1 MILLTEGLA
10 DEFFRLVIW
19 SDLSEEGSSSFTEE
33 EDLEGSISAT
43 DLLAAFDDFDGI
55 DGSDEGLMMFC
66 LVFSDAT
73 SFRSKIQRTQLNV
86 ASPIRRHIRPST
98 TVQSYRC
105 HITCNGA
112 IVWWR

>member
-73 SFRSKIQRTQLNV
+73 SFRSKIQRNSTECCQSH
-86 ASPIRRHIRPST
+86 SPSYPSKYYR
-98 TVQSYRC
+98 TVVPLSHY
-105 HITCNGA
+105 
-112 IVWWR
+112 V